1 MSTEVNQRIAKNTL
15 YLYVRTGFT
24 LLVSLYTSRVVFNA
38 LGVEDFGIWGVLGGL
53 ITMFSF
59 VNQSLSSSIF
69 RYITHAIGLNDNN
82 KLNNVYSI
90 SIIIHI
96 LLALLIFG
104 LCETFGGWI
113 LAEKMVIP
121 IEKQKMAEIVFH
133 IVIVSSSLS
142 LLSVPFNSVIIAY
155 ERMNIY
161 AYMTIIDVI
170 FKLIIAFIICQI
182 GSNRLIWYSLMMLF
196 ITIFMLVVY
205 IFYVIRNFKEL
216 KFKWVYDISL
226 YKSILSFSGWSFCGN
241 IAAVGYNQGLNI
253 LLNIFFGPVVNAAR
267 GISLQ
272 IEQTVRSFVV
282 NFQSAINPQ
291 IIKNYAQKEFE
302 QMHILM
308 FRSSKFSV
316 FLLYIFALPIMLETD
331 AILYLW
337 LGQVQHYTVIFI
349 RIMFLVIALE
359 TMSNSLMTGVVA
371 NGHIRNY
378 QLVVSFILILIVPI
392 SYIVLKSGAGAEMVF
407 IIYLIMEILA
417 VIARLYFAKKMVN
430 LDIKQFA
437 LYVIIPSVIVIL
449 LGSLIPLALH
459 IFIQASYVR
468 SICVILISG
477 LTSCSSI
484 YLFGMTVS
492 ERTLINQIIR
502 KKLMR

>member
-1 MSTEVNQRIAKNTL
+1 
-15 YLYVRTGFT
+15 
-24 LLVSLYTSRVVFNA
+24 
-38 LGVEDFGIWGVLGGL
+38 
-53 ITMFSF
+53 
-59 VNQSLSSSIF
+59 
-69 RYITHAIGLNDNN
+69 
-82 KLNNVYSI
+82 
-90 SIIIHI
+90 
-96 LLALLIFG
+96 
-104 LCETFGGWI
+104 
-113 LAEKMVIP
+113 
-121 IEKQKMAEIVFH
+121 
-133 IVIVSSSLS
+133 
-142 LLSVPFNSVIIAY
+142 
-155 ERMNIY
+155 
-161 AYMTIIDVI
+161 
-170 FKLIIAFIICQI
+170 
-182 GSNRLIWYSLMMLF
+182 MLF
-196 ITIFMLVVY
+196 IF
-205 IFYVIRNFKEL
+205 FYVIRNFKEL

-371 NGHIRNY
+371 NGLIRNY

>member
-69 RYITHAIGLNDNN
+69 RYITHAIGLNDIN
-82 KLNNVYSI
+82 KLNNIYSI

-96 LLALLIFG
+96 LLALLILG
-104 LCETFGGWI
+104 LCEIFGGWI

-182 GSNRLIWYSLMMLF
+182 DSNRLIWYSLMMLF
-196 ITIFMLVVY
+196 ITIFMSVVY
-205 IFYVIRNFKEL
+205 IFYVARNFKEL
-216 KFKWVYDISL
+216 KFKWVYDINL

-272 IEQTVRSFVV
+272 IEQTVRSFVI

-308 FRSSKFSV
+308 FRSSKFSI

-371 NGHIRNY
+371 NGNIRNY

-392 SYIVLKSGAGAEMVF
+392 SYIVLKLGAGAEMVF

-430 LDIKQFA
+430 LNIKQFA

-449 LGSLIPLALH
+449 LGSVIPLALH

>member
-15 YLYVRTGFT
+15 YLYIRTGFT

-59 VNQSLSSSIF
+59 INQSLSSSIF
-69 RYITHAIGLNDNN
+69 RYITHAIGSNN
-82 KLNNVYSI
+82 INELNNVYSI

-96 LLALLIFG
+96 LLALLIFF
-104 LCETFGGWI
+104 LCETLGEWV
-113 LAEKMVIP
+113 LVEKMVIS
-121 IEKQKMAEIVFH
+121 IEKQEMAEIVFH
-133 IVIVSSSLS
+133 IVVVSSSLS

-155 ERMNIY
+155 ERMNVY
-161 AYMTIIDVI
+161 AYMAIVDVI
-170 FKLIIAFIICQI
+170 LKFIIAFIICQI
-182 GSNRLIWYSLMMLF
+182 STNRLIWYSLMMLF
-196 ITIFMLVVY
+196 ITVFMLIVY
-205 IFYVIRNFKEL
+205 VLYVIRNFKEL
-216 KFKWVYDISL
+216 KFKWVYDLDL

-241 IAAVGYNQGLNI
+241 IATVGYNQGLNI

-267 GISLQ
+267 AISLQ
-272 IEQTVRSFVV
+272 IEQTVRTFVV

-316 FLLYIFALPIMLETD
+316 FLLFIFALPIMLETD
-331 AILYLW
+331 TILYLW
-337 LGQVQHYTVIFI
+337 LGQVQHNTVIFI
-349 RIMFLVIALE
+349 RIMFPIIALE

-378 QLVVSFILILIVPI
+378 QLIVSFILILIVPI
-392 SYIVLKSGAGAEMVF
+392 SYIVLKLGADAEMVF

-417 VIARLYFAKKMVN
+417 VIARLYFARKMVN
-430 LDIKQFA
+430 LNIKLFVQ
-437 LYVIIPSVIVIL
+437 YVIIPSAIVIL
-449 LGSLIPLALH
+449 LGSLIPLTLH
-459 IFIQASYVR
+459 IFIKASYIH
-468 SICVILISG
+468 SICVIVISG
-477 LTSCSSI
+477 LTSCLSI
-484 YLFGMTVS
+484 YLFGMTIS
-492 ERTLINQIIR
+492 ERMLVNQIIR